1 MGERVELDCCSICL
15 EAFDSKPKNSN
26 KIFLECGHEFCF
38 TCMIPQMK
46 QKNSCPLCRAKID
59 KNKEENEIV
68 GWDGGRRG
76 PVRLSHT
83 AGVGLLDDVIYE
95 SDTRSMIKYDIRDML
110 EKIQFNMKNN
120 IETDWREL
128 ENKCTSS
135 VMYDVENLGIR
146 LLHGAKVLER
156 FEDNFDII
164 AEIEEEENEIH
175 ANHRRRERNIVE
187 INREDHDDHGD
198 NDDDESDYER
208 DVSDTIRI
216 IFEVSDAIHITPV

>member
-1 MGERVELDCCSICL
+1 MGERVESDCCSICL

-59 KNKEENEIV
+59 KNKGENEIV
-68 GWDGGRRG
+68 VDWDGRG

-120 IETDWREL
+120 IETDWRDL

-164 AEIEEEENEIH
+164 AEIEEEEEDIH
-175 ANHRRRERNIVE
+175 ANHRIRERQINE
-187 INREDHDDHGD
+187 IHDD
-198 NDDDESDYER
+198 DDDDLEYER
-208 DVSDTIRI
+208 DISDAIRI
-216 IFEVSDAIHITPV
+216 IFEE

>member
-1 MGERVELDCCSICL
+1 MGERVESDCCSICL
-15 EAFDSKPKNSN
+15 ESFDLKPKNSN

-59 KNKEENEIV
+59 KKKGENEIV
-68 GWDGGRRG
+68 DWDGRG

-164 AEIEEEENEIH
+164 AEIEEEEEDIH
-175 ANHRRRERNIVE
+175 ANHRVRERNIE
-187 INREDHDDHGD
+187 INREDHDDD
-198 NDDDESDYER
+198 LEYER
-208 DVSDTIRI
+208 DISDAIRI
-216 IFEVSDAIHITPV
+216 IFEE

>member
-1 MGERVELDCCSICL
+1 MGERVESDCCSICL
-15 EAFDSKPKNSN
+15 EAFDSKPKTSN

-59 KNKEENEIV
+59 KKKGENEIV
-68 GWDGGRRG
+68 DWDGRG

-164 AEIEEEENEIH
+164 TEIEEEENEIH
-175 ANHRRRERNIVE
+175 ENHRRRERNIE
-187 INREDHDDHGD
+187 INREDHDDD
-198 NDDDESDYER
+198 LEYER
-208 DVSDTIRI
+208 DISDAIRI
-216 IFEVSDAIHITPV
+216 IFEE

>member
-1 MGERVELDCCSICL
+1 MVEQGESDCCAICL
-15 EAFDSKPKNSN
+15 EAFDSKPKTSN

-59 KNKEENEIV
+59 KKKGENEIV
-68 GWDGGRRG
+68 GWDGRG

-95 SDTRSMIKYDIRDML
+95 SDTRSMIKYDIRDMI

-164 AEIEEEENEIH
+164 AEIEEEEEDIH
-175 ANHRRRERNIVE
+175 ANHRVRERNIE
-187 INREDHDDHGD
+187 INREDHDDD
-198 NDDDESDYER
+198 LEYER
-208 DVSDTIRI
+208 DISDAIRI
-216 IFEVSDAIHITPV
+216 IFEE